1 MNKKGNGKAA
11 QRRKAAE
18 SGKRRYGL
26 WVLGI
31 VVVIAVV
38 ILVISALPGSGPD
51 SSPAPTPIP
60 SPPDIPRIS
69 PEEVKALLDAGSNI
83 VIIDTRSR
91 GEYERVHIAGAIS
104 IPLEETAQRYRE
116 LQGYD
121 EVVTYCT

>member
-1 MNKKGNGKAA
+1 MSKKGRGKVT
-11 QRRKAAE
+11 QRRKVTE
-18 SGKRRYGL
+18 SPKRRYSL
-26 WVLGI
+26 WGLGI

-38 ILVISALPGSGPD
+38 VLVIFALQGSGSD
-51 SSPAPTPIP
+51 STSASAPIP

-69 PEEVKALLDAGSNI
+69 PGEVKALLDAGSNLVI
-83 VIIDTRSR
+83 VDTRSR
-91 GEYERVHIAGAIS
+91 EEYERVHVAGAIS

>member
-1 MNKKGNGKAA
+1 MNKKRNGKAA

-26 WVLGI
+26 WVMGI
-31 VVVIAVV
+31 VAVIAVV

-51 SSPAPTPIP
+51 SSPTPIP

>member
-1 MNKKGNGKAA
+1 MNKKRNGKAA
-11 QRRKAAE
+11 QRRKVAE

-31 VVVIAVV
+31 VVVISVV
-38 ILVISALPGSGPD
+38 ILVISALPGSGTG
-51 SSPAPTPIP
+51 SSSAPIP

-91 GEYERVHIAGAIS
+91 GEYERAHIAGAIS

>member
-1 MNKKGNGKAA
+1 MSKKGRGKTA
-11 QRRKAAE
+11 QRGKVTE
-18 SGKRRYGL
+18 SGKRRYGF

-31 VVVIAVV
+31 VAVIAVV
-38 ILVISALPGSGPD
+38 IVVIFALQGSGND
-51 SSPAPTPIP
+51 STSAPIP

-69 PEEVKALLDAGSNI
+69 PGEVKALLDAGSNI
-83 VIIDTRSR
+83 VIVDTRSR

-121 EVVTYCT
+121 EIVTYCT

>member
-1 MNKKGNGKAA
+1 MSKKGKGKAT
-11 QRRKAAE
+11 QRRKATE

-38 ILVISALPGSGPD
+38 VLVIFALQGSETDSASV
-51 SSPAPTPIP
+51 PIP

-69 PEEVKALLDAGSNI
+69 PGEVKALLDTGSNI
-83 VIIDTRSR
+83 VIVDTRSR
-91 GEYERVHIAGAIS
+91 EEYERAHIAGAIS
-104 IPLEETAQRYRE
+104 IPVDEASPRYRE

-121 EVVTYCT
+121 NIITYCT